1 MLDILSGNEIKWIR
15 IFLSN
20 EIPNGCSLIFSQW
33 AFKRKVLLCYCLE
46 LSHFFNRERYH
57 LNNSGRA
64 KATIWWNAWCS
75 ERREGKTSKSMRM
88 FLLVDIASE
97 FARRGDAVHVVA
109 PQEAAR

>member
-1 MLDILSGNEIKWIR
+1 MNEW
-15 IFLSN
+15 
-20 EIPNGCSLIFSQW
+20 
-33 AFKRKVLLCYCLE
+33 
-46 LSHFFNRERYH
+46 YH

>member
-1 MLDILSGNEIKWIR
+1 MLFNKPLTEIEESDLQMLVDNAVREGREVEYK
-15 IFLSN
+15 
-20 EIPNGCSLIFSQW
+20 Q
-33 AFKRKVLLCYCLE
+33 VL
-46 LSHFFNRERYH
+46 YH

>member
-1 MLDILSGNEIKWIR
+1 MSKSSRGEAQDVLVRVFRHGVYPQGI
-15 IFLSN
+15 
-20 EIPNGCSLIFSQW
+20 IPSSRPRYLYRCGL
-33 AFKRKVLLCYCLE
+33 
-46 LSHFFNRERYH
+46 YH